1 MASSPKYKLTVLL
14 PSAIIFLL
22 LIVMIH
28 VAVNSERQSIRERV
42 YADIS
47 QTAVARLARL
57 EVELY
62 ANAYVSTGLVALI
75 NASGEVVAEDLQSAL
90 KSIYERGLHIRNIGL
105 APNNRITYVY
115 PKQGNE
121 AAIGLYYPDHPMQW
135 PAVKKAIDSRSA
147 VLAGPV
153 TLRQG
158 GLGVINRT
166 PVFLDS
172 GDYWGLMSIVLDL
185 DELLQAAGLM
195 ENDGNIR
202 LALRG
207 TDGKGVEGSV
217 FFGDPGLF
225 EMEST
230 RLDLEIPGGSW
241 QLAAYPVSGWERG
254 QSYLDMIEVGAIMLC
269 FLMMLAQLRY
279 QAGMAKLAENE
290 HKLRFFLDTSR
301 DGVIVIDRNGK
312 VVEFNPAAE
321 QLFGYSAEDMKG
333 ASVNHLM
340 PEDVAQE
347 HNKFVKYSRANQPRN
362 MAPGRQVMGR
372 RKDGSEF
379 PVEITVGQAASAQGR
394 MYVGVVRDISERKAY
409 EDQLIELASTDSL
422 TGAFNRRAF
431 LAAAEDS
438 FRRARRYGTPL
449 SLLNI
454 DVDYFKRINDN
465 YGHAAGDQVLVN
477 LVDLFR
483 RSFRETDKIGRFGG
497 EEFLVL
503 LPETDLGKA
512 AEAAER
518 LLETVRNN
526 TEQLDDGRC
535 FTYTISIG
543 IAAVQPDSDDFETII
558 NTSDEALYQAKQTGR
573 NRYCV
578 AEQESPLQA
587 SS

>member
-90 KSIYERGLHIRNIGL
+90 KSIYEQGLHIRNIGL

-347 HNKFVKYSRANQPRN
+347 HNRFVKYSRANQPQD

-379 PVEITVGQAASAQGR
+379 PVEITVGQASSAQGR

-422 TGAFNRRAF
+422 TGALNRRAF
-431 LAAAEDS
+431 LADAEDS

-543 IAAVQPDSDDFETII
+543 IAAVQPDSDDVETII

-578 AEQESPLQA
+578 AEQEPPLQA